1 MGWGWA
7 RASNGEGIDL
17 IVLLFVIVLFKAVDG
32 STCLAAVR
40 THLCMVSSF
49 CSKVHVFRFVRL
61 LMHQNLVEA
70 IGMCYFF

>member
-7 RASNGEGIDL
+7 RASNGGGIDL
-17 IVLLFVIVLFKAVDG
+17 IVLLFVFLFRAVDG
-32 STCLAAVR
+32 STRLVAFR

-49 CSKVHVFRFVRL
+49 CGKVHVFTIVRL
-61 LMHQNLVEA
+61 LMHQKLVEA

>member
-1 MGWGWA
+1 MVGWGWA
-7 RASNGEGIDL
+7 RASNGGGIDL
-17 IVLLFVIVLFKAVDG
+17 IVLLFVVLFRAVDG
-32 STCLAAVR
+32 STCLAAFR

-61 LMHQNLVEA
+61 LMHQKLVEA